1 MTSVSQ
7 SNASK
12 ATSELVR
19 GVDFVGVPTHDVPTA
34 AAFYGETLGLPRS
47 VYMPERHFTEFETG
61 NLTLSV
67 YDPEK
72 MGMQHERNPNP
83 IALHV
88 DDVAEAR
95 RTLEERGVAFHGD
108 ILDTGVCHMAFF
120 SDPDGNALM
129 LHHRY
134 APRVT
139 ETS

>member
-95 RTLEERGVAFHGD
+95 AKLEERGVEFHGD
-108 ILDTGVCHMAFF
+108 ILDTSVCHMAFF
-120 SDPDGNALM
+120 TDPDGNALM
-129 LHHRY
+129 LHKRY
-134 APRVT
+134 APR
-139 ETS
+139 ETDV

>member
-34 AAFYGETLGLPRS
+34 ASFYGETLGLPRS

-134 APRVT
+134 TPRHTDV
-139 ETS
+139 

>member
-108 ILDTGVCHMAFF
+108 ILDTGVCHMALF
-120 SDPDGNALM
+120 SDPDGNSLM

-134 APRVT
+134 APRHT
-139 ETS
+139 DL